1 LCVTN
6 HKAFSLGVCQFLTL
20 FRAFYQIFWHSKD
33 TRNDTPKTVAF
44 I

>member
-20 FRAFYQIFWHSKD
+20 FLAFYQIF
-33 TRNDTPKTVAF
+33 
-44 I
+44 